1 MLEIP
6 ILRNH
11 VDILVCVSPVPL
23 PYTTKPS
30 NKVAPGHILEIS
42 FMIRPSPP
50 PSCVQNDTM
59 IFSEKSLSDI
69 KEGFD
74 VDQFDPNKG
83 MEGMMTPYAAVTD
96 KYDLIVYLCNMAT
109 KSNQTTV
116 RIEWAQPMGANVPI
130 YMTKVPTI
138 FISVENPYHLL
149 DVPRVRTFINTY
161 NSTDVVLDALLDK
174 LTGRSEFKGK
184 SPVDAFCGMW
194 DTKLS

>member
-1 MLEIP
+1 ML
-6 ILRNH
+6 
-11 VDILVCVSPVPL
+11 V
-23 PYTTKPS
+23 
-30 NKVAPGHILEIS
+30 
-42 FMIRPSPP
+42 
-50 PSCVQNDTM
+50 
-59 IFSEKSLSDI
+59 

-83 MEGMMTPYAAVTD
+83 MEGMMTPYSAVTD

-116 RIEWAQPMGANVPI
+116 RIEWAMPMGANVPI

-161 NSTDVVLDALLDK
+161 NSTDTVLDALMDK

-194 DTKLS
+194 DTKLK